1 MDKIK
6 AAMEELAGQEPVR
19 VILSKPKMKS
29 NECKKVDIHRY
40 RDFYQAERQVGKQMF
55 HDNVPFS
62 GLAQYI
68 CAKVPEE
75 YRQINAFTQSQE
87 WMVSVTKKGEPFVTK
102 KKLKTP
108 VKVRETHN
116 REKNYIL
123 REGEPIP
130 PLVDMGVFTNEGK
143 VVASMQDK
151 FRQINRFIEAVD
163 DLVSKTHATQLHV
176 IDFGCGKGYLTFL
189 LYYYLTQVK
198 KLEAHVVG
206 IDLKAEVMEHC
217 QKTAAKYGYDGMEF
231 LCQDIRTYQP
241 DFTPDIIVSLHACDI
256 ATDFVLYHA
265 VKWGAKMIFS
275 MPCCQHELN
284 GQMESE
290 EFAILTRYGLLQER
304 AAALFTDA
312 IRGNLLTVSGYRVQI
327 MEIVNPVDTPKN
339 IMIRAEK
346 GGISSAAR
354 EKAMAEVERLQNT
367 FHLSNTMYR
376 LLQGKEE

>member
-1 MDKIK
+1 
-6 AAMEELAGQEPVR
+6 
-19 VILSKPKMKS
+19 
-29 NECKKVDIHRY
+29 
-40 RDFYQAERQVGKQMF
+40 MF
-55 HDNVPFS
+55 HDNIPFS
-62 GLAQYI
+62 GLVEYI
-68 CAKVPEE
+68 CTKVPEE
-75 YRQINAFTQSQE
+75 YRQVNAFTQSQE
-87 WMVSVTKKGEPFVTK
+87 WMLSVTKKGEAFVTK
-102 KKLKTP
+102 KKLQAP
-108 VKVRETHN
+108 VKVRQTHN

-123 REGEPIP
+123 REGEPIA
-130 PLVDMGVFTNEGK
+130 PLVDMGVFTQEGK

-163 DLVSKTHATQLHV
+163 DLVSKTQATRLHV

-206 IDLKAEVMEHC
+206 IDLKADVMEHC

-284 GQMESE
+284 GQMNSE
-290 EFAILTRYGLLQER
+290 EFGILTRYGLLQER

-312 IRGNLLTVSGYRVQI
+312 IRGNLLTASGYRVQI

-346 GGISSAAR
+346 GGVSPAAR
-354 EKAMAEVERLQNT
+354 EKAMAEVERLQNA

-376 LLQGKEE
+376 LLQGKES